1 MHFQAFDAEYVQRL
15 TDGDS
20 VTEEHFASYFGE
32 LLFLKLRSRLRS
44 RQLIED
50 IRQETLLRVLQI
62 LRKKNGVEHPE
73 RFGAFVNSVG
83 NNVMMEYCRFE
94 SRHDPMDDHQAEP
107 VDSAV
112 NLDGPLIH
120 SDVQRIVRRV
130 MDELSE
136 KDRILLREVYLE
148 ELDKAEICRKHKV
161 DSDYLRVLLHR
172 AKSRFRKI
180 YIDQSGGPSFS
191 PGLA

>member
-1 MHFQAFDAEYVQRL
+1 MHFQTFDAEYVQRL
-15 TDGDS
+15 TEGDS
-20 VTEEHFASYFGE
+20 MTEEHFASYFGE

-62 LRKKNGVEHPE
+62 LRKRKGVEHPE

-94 SRHDPMDDHQAEP
+94 SRHDAIEERQDDPA
-107 VDSAV
+107 DDAV

-120 SDVQRIVRRV
+120 SDIQRIIRRV

-161 DSDYLRVLLHR
+161 DPDYLRVLLHR
-172 AKSRFRKI
+172 AKSRFKKI
-180 YIDQSGGPSFS
+180 YIEQGGNAPFS
-191 PGLA
+191 LGVT